1 MATGIVFISPYEDL
15 SERIRCIVNE
25 TNEAIEVYT
34 AYLEEAFELCKKLEK
49 EGTEVLISRGGNT
62 KYLREVTAMPVVDM
76 AHNLADYMDAL
87 ERAKETKGVIGLFS
101 YQRRIAYMDTVA
113 KLIEADIRQYIF
125 ESRTD
130 LSAVMDGAIADGM
143 VLGIGG
149 VVSQYECEARGIE
162 YIRVVSSRDA
172 IVNAIK
178 SAKEV
183 YRIQREEKEKS
194 AKYRIQMENHKAVV
208 DFSYNGI
215 IGLDKNLTVN
225 VYNTWAEK
233 ILEIKRE
240 HIIGKHIFDVLP
252 ETQLIKVMETGTAE
266 FDVFKKVNGKQIIIN
281 RIPIF
286 INDEVQGV
294 VATFQDVKTIQESE
308 RKIRRNLAGKGLVA
322 KYAFS
327 DIQTDSPAMQQCIDI
342 AKGYAKSASTV
353 LIYGESGTG
362 KELFAQSIHH
372 ASPRRNQPFVA
383 INCAALPATILE
395 SELFGYEEGTFTG
408 AKKGGKVGLFEL
420 AHEGTI
426 FLDEIAEIPLT
437 LQAQLLR
444 VLQEKQIRRLGSDK
458 IIPIDVRV
466 ITATN
471 KDLAVAVNEGCFRED
486 LFYRINILRLS
497 IPPLRDRREDIVK
510 IGNYLIKTNDY
521 KLYIDNQE
529 KWDAIFEL
537 LEGYH
542 FHGNV
547 RELQNII
554 ERTMVVLKENIY
566 DFENYKQL
574 LGDILNIENVNLK
587 RKLSEHSI
595 QEKQRILEALNEANW
610 SKTKASERLGLSR
623 STLWRKMK
631 SYDIDS

>member
-15 SERIRCIVNE
+15 SERIRCIVEE
-25 TNEAIEVYT
+25 TNETIEVHT
-34 AYLEEAFELCKKLEK
+34 AYLEEAYQLCRKLEK

-62 KYLREVTAMPVVDM
+62 KYLREVTTLPVVDI
-76 AHNLADYMDAL
+76 AHNLADYMEAL
-87 ERAKETKGVIGLFS
+87 ERVKATKGVVGVFS
-101 YQRRIAYMDTVA
+101 YQKRIDYMDTAA
-113 KLIEADIRQYIF
+113 KLIDADMRQYIF
-125 ESRTD
+125 ESRSD
-130 LSAVMDGAIADGM
+130 LSDVVDGAIADGI

-172 IVNAIK
+172 IVNANK
-178 SAKEV
+178 NAKEV
-183 YRIQREEKEKS
+183 YRIQKEEKEKS
-194 AKYRIQMENHKAVV
+194 AQYRIQMENHKAVV

-215 IGLDKNLTVN
+215 IGLDKDFIVN

-233 ILEIKRE
+233 ILDITKEQ
-240 HIIGKHIFDVLP
+240 IIGRHIFDALP
-252 ETQLIKVMETGTAE
+252 ETQLIKVMESGVAE

-281 RIPIF
+281 RIPIM
-286 INDEVQGV
+286 INGEVQGI

-308 RKIRRNLAGKGLVA
+308 RKIRRNLTGRGLVA

-327 DIQTDSPAMQQCIDI
+327 DIQTVSPAMHQCIEI
-342 AKGYAKSASTV
+342 ARGYAKSSSTV

-362 KELFAQSIHH
+362 KELFAQSIHQ
-372 ASPRRNQPFVA
+372 ASPRRSQPFVA

-408 AKKGGKVGLFEL
+408 AKKGGKIGLFEL
-420 AHEGTI
+420 AHEGTL

-466 ITATN
+466 VTATN
-471 KDLAVAVNEGCFRED
+471 KDLTVEVNEGRFRED

-497 IPPLRDRREDIVK
+497 IPPLRERKEDIVK
-510 IGNYLIKTNDY
+510 IGNYLVKTNDY
-521 KLYIDNQE
+521 KLYIDNKE
-529 KWDAIFEL
+529 KWETIFEL
-537 LEGYH
+537 LGDYH

-566 DFENYKQL
+566 DFENYKKL

-587 RKLSEHSI
+587 KKQSEHRI
-595 QEKQRILEALNEANW
+595 QEKQRILDVLSESNW
-610 SKTKASERLGLSR
+610 SKTKAAERLGLSR

-631 SYDIDS
+631 AYHIDS